1 MRMRGGTL
9 ALGLMAAIAALSSCQ
24 GRADDAPR
32 AAAAAAAS
40 TSVRPR
46 WPVNKTVSYT
56 LELTTVSDTG
66 QSPVAVQ
73 LTLVATPEVTFR
85 ASGTGYQGQ
94 VAMTGVRLLDHAKRD
109 AAGSEQLAREL
120 AEPFGFELTSAGQL
134 LAYFQAPTS
143 SAYASGY
150 RRQIAA
156 LFQAPPEGALAG
168 AASVHPAKEW
178 DATGLARVE
187 YRATADAKNLTWKRL
202 DYERVLLN
210 QSRRDDSVD
219 ASKVKPQIVAS
230 SGTLLFDDQGL
241 VELLRREQIRAALT
255 GDKSITTAV
264 DVSLR
269 RSLVA
274 SKVAPAAPQ
283 LFVPAWRN
291 AADVPIS
298 ATPRVNWESVMIGG
312 RTFREVMTQYEQWAK
327 TPAGIEG
334 VAAGERATFFRALIG
349 LLKSQPETVSLARR
363 AVDAGSPARSTLIDA
378 LGMASTPECSTLLV
392 DLVFDPRAPKETKI
406 RAATA
411 LIRAPE
417 PNEAGLVGLERMIPN
432 ETFREHGLLGIGT
445 YARLLQPQNRKLA
458 ERAVGVLQQE
468 LSTAKTARRRA
479 LVLLAVANS
488 GASQL
493 FEAALAD
500 QASKTPDVRH
510 AAIQA
515 IRLMDDA
522 RVEPRLSALLGAAD
536 ESDVQAAL
544 QALGRRE
551 AKAQASVE
559 LVERLA
565 GSHAAARVRREAV
578 LALVKWRENWPRVE
592 AVIKERNEKD
602 PDKSVRQAAQA
613 VPLNATAQAPI

>member
-1 MRMRGGTL
+1 MTMRRGGTVSW
-9 ALGLMAAIAALSSCQ
+9 GLMMAIAVLSSCQ
-24 GRADDAPR
+24 ERPDDAPR
-32 AAAAAAAS
+32 AAAGGASS
-40 TSVRPR
+40 TSVRAR

-94 VAMTGVRLLDHAKRD
+94 VAMKGVRLLDHAKRD

-120 AEPFGFELTSAGQL
+120 AEPFGFELSRSGQL

-156 LFQAPPEGALAG
+156 LFQAPPEGVLA
-168 AASVHPAKEW
+168 AKEW

-187 YRATADAKNLTWKRL
+187 YGATADGKNLTWKKL

-210 QSRRDDSVD
+210 QSRRDDGVD
-219 ASKVKPQIVAS
+219 ASKVKPQIAAS
-230 SGTLLFDDQGL
+230 SGTVSFDDQGL

-255 GDKSITTAV
+255 ADKSITTAV

-269 RSLVA
+269 RWLVA
-274 SKVAPAAPQ
+274 AEVAPAAPQ
-283 LFVPAWRN
+283 LFVPGWRN
-291 AADVPIS
+291 AVDVPIS
-298 ATPRVNWESVMIGG
+298 AKPRVDWDSVMIGG
-312 RTFREVMTQYEQWAK
+312 RKFPEVMAQYEKWAK

-378 LGMASTPECSTLLV
+378 LGMASTPACSTLLV
-392 DLVFDPRAPKETKI
+392 DLVFDPRSPKETKI

-417 PNEAGLVGLERMIPN
+417 PNEAGLVGLERMLPN

-445 YARLLQPQNRKLA
+445 YARLLQPQNRQLA
-458 ERAVGVLQQE
+458 ERAVGVLQEE
-468 LSTAKTARRRA
+468 LIAAKTARRRA

-522 RVEPRLSALLGAAD
+522 RVEPRLSELLGAAD

-551 AKAQASVE
+551 AKSQASVE

-565 GSHAAARVRREAV
+565 VSHAAATVRREAV

-592 AVIKERNEKD
+592 AVIKERNETD
-602 PDKSVRQAAQA
+602 PDKRVREAAQA
-613 VPLNATAQAPI
+613 STPKGE